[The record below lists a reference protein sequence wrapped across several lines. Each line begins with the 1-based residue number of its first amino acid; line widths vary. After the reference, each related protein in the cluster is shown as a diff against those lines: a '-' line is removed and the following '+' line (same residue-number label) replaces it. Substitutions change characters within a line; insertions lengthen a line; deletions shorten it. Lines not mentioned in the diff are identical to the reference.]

1 MYSSKIKEI
10 WEKIHI
16 FYNINNPGKISIKNK
31 NNILNIPNL
40 QENKDIFLP
49 QDYQIISDF
58 IINKFPET
66 SKIFS
71 KFTRDD
77 LFAFIYLS
85 DFYTYSTGN
94 LIFSKDEECNSY
106 IFLLDG
112 DINLYSEKDI
122 SSKTTILQNTISAG
136 NIYGHLIKDKHK
148 YFIRARNN
156 ISIISIL
163 KPNLDELIMLINKRI
178 KTFKPNFIKKFFPNI
193 RLFADDSINKILS
206 CFERIKYQKYDKIL
220 VKKNYNEY
228 IYLIISGEV
237 AYCLKPKTIFNNDYL
252 NEYDYI
258 LLEKL
263 KRGDIIGINS
273 ALNGIKNEYNCIIL
287 SDETEFYRISKGDF
301 LYYFGGII
309 SDSALNLK
317 SIGDLQDMALQK
329 KVEYLKK
336 INYQDINIKNS
347 IIEKFCLKMQDIN
360 KISYDKGAMIIY
372 EDPIDNVLF
381 ERWKTIKLGLSDFKN
396 KLLGQKKKRI
406 DEVKKN
412 NFDIDNINNRKD
424 IGIMKKDQTYSLYRV
439 TNGRLNLKLNS
450 NQLKSLNKLNGL
462 CGINKNNND
471 NKIKNIKD
479 INKKNNEDEKEDNN
493 EDKNNVKSDI
503 KLNEDEK

>member
-16 FYNINNPGKISIKNK
+16 FYNINNSGKISIKNK

-66 SKIFS
+66 SIIFS

-206 CFERIKYQKYDKIL
+206 CFERI
-220 VKKNYNEY
+220 
-228 IYLIISGEV
+228 
-237 AYCLKPKTIFNNDYL
+237 
-252 NEYDYI
+252 
-258 LLEKL
+258 
-263 KRGDIIGINS
+263 
-273 ALNGIKNEYNCIIL
+273 
-287 SDETEFYRISKGDF
+287 
-301 LYYFGGII
+301 
-309 SDSALNLK
+309 
-317 SIGDLQDMALQK
+317 
-329 KVEYLKK
+329 
-336 INYQDINIKNS
+336 
-347 IIEKFCLKMQDIN
+347 
-360 KISYDKGAMIIY
+360 
-372 EDPIDNVLF
+372 
-381 ERWKTIKLGLSDFKN
+381 
-396 KLLGQKKKRI
+396 
-406 DEVKKN
+406 
-412 NFDIDNINNRKD
+412 NR
-424 IGIMKKDQTYSLYRV
+424 L
-439 TNGRLNLKLNS
+439 
-450 NQLKSLNKLNGL
+450 
-462 CGINKNNND
+462 
-471 NKIKNIKD
+471 
-479 INKKNNEDEKEDNN
+479 
-493 EDKNNVKSDI
+493 
-503 KLNEDEK
+503 